1 MQNGN
6 SGNNYTTEERDTNKR
21 GYNSGNY
28 ISIGSFQVKPVY
40 FYIAVAAAVML
51 LVAFVLSLLQA
62 KLTLHFGL
70 IAGILLLLANVR
82 ELLGYTYGQHN
93 STALLNCIVG
103 ASLFFAWLTAFG
115 ALFWLPALALIAVA
129 IPLVM
134 GRTSVYS
141 TYVQFGRTAF
151 NSIRRAIGR

>member
-6 SGNNYTTEERDTNKR
+6 SGSNYTIEDRDTNNR
-21 GYNSGNY
+21 RYSSGNY
-28 ISIGSFQVKPVY
+28 MKIGSFQVKPVY
-40 FYIAVAAAVML
+40 FYIAIAAAIML
-51 LVAFVLSLLQA
+51 LLAFILNLLQA

-70 IAGILLLLANVR
+70 IAGILLLLANLR

-93 STALLNCIVG
+93 STALLNCIIG
-103 ASLFFAWLTAFG
+103 AALLFAWLTAFG
-115 ALFWLPALALIAVA
+115 ALFWVPALALIAVA

-141 TYVQFGRTAF
+141 TYVQFARTAF
-151 NSIRRAIGR
+151 NTIRRGIGR